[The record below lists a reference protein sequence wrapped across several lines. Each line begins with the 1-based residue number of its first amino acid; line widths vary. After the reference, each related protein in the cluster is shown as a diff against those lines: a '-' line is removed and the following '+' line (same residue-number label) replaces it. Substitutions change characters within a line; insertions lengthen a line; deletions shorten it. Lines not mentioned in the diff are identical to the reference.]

1 MSTTLPYEIVADA
14 SVPYEES
21 HANGI
26 GSGDAAA
33 ALGLSPWESPYSL
46 FCRKIGEIEGPEESE
61 AMRMGKK
68 LEDFIA
74 DLFFE
79 EHWDK
84 HPESLGIGS
93 GATVRSVAHPFMLA
107 TLDRI
112 FRDDQGHGDLELKTT
127 SIYLK
132 DDWDQY
138 PPDYVSVQVQ
148 HQLAVTGL
156 ERAWVAVLIG
166 GQHYKDFEI
175 ARDDALIAN
184 LIEAEQAFWQRV
196 LDKTPPPVDGSDS
209 TIEALR
215 ARYDEP
221 DPGSV
226 IELGHH
232 WSAPL
237 LEAREAYEQVIADY
251 EAKLTQV
258 KAQIMEKMGDHEIGT
273 VDGVKDVTWK
283 RSERRS
289 IDTKALR
296 AVEPVIAE
304 TFTKTTGVRT
314 LRFVNQ
320 KEES

>member
-1 MSTTLPYEIVADA
+1 
-14 SVPYEES
+14 
-21 HANGI
+21 
-26 GSGDAAA
+26 
-33 ALGLSPWESPYSL
+33 
-46 FCRKIGEIEGPEESE
+46 
-61 AMRMGKK
+61 MGKK

-93 GATVRSVAHPFMLA
+93 GVTVRSVAHPFMLA

-127 SIYLK
+127 SVYLK
-132 DDWDQY
+132 DDWEQF

-184 LIEAEQAFWQRV
+184 LIEGERAFWQRV
-196 LDKTPPPVDGSDS
+196 IDRTPPPVDGSDS

-215 ARYDEP
+215 ARYDDPE
-221 DPGSV
+221 PGSV
-226 IELGHH
+226 VELDDRRFIELL
-232 WSAPL
+232 AERKAYEERIDQ
-237 LEAREAYEQVIADY
+237 LEAALGA
-251 EAKLTQV
+251 V
-258 KAQIMEKMGDHEIGT
+258 KNEFMQALGDHEIGT
-273 VDGVKDVTWK
+273 VDGVKVVTWK
-283 RSERRS
+283 RSERHS
-289 IDTKALR
+289 IDVKALK
-296 AVEPVIAE
+296 ANEPDIAAIYE
-304 TFTKTTGVRT
+304 TVTPVRT
-314 LRFVNQ
+314 LRFVETR
-320 KEES
+320 KEETVET